1 MTNAHVAFQ
10 VSQVLV
16 IEGHGH
22 FAVVGHHVHFTVDGR
37 DAAIFLTPV
46 LEKIEAIVNIMH
58 ALGV

>member
-1 MTNAHVAFQ
+1 M
-10 VSQVLV
+10 
-16 IEGHGH
+16 GY
-22 FAVVGHHVHFTVDGR
+22 HVHFTVEGR